1 MYGKKI
7 KVKGKN
13 PLMSKMAGGPRVRS
27 VSKSATPMRR
37 YTPEATPPGKGGGGG
52 RM

>member
-13 PLMSKMAGGPRVRS
+13 PLKNPLMSKMAGGPRGRS
-27 VSKSATPMRR
+27 VSKAVAPMRR
-37 YTPEATPPGKGGGGG
+37 IASEGGGGGGG
-52 RM
+52 RK

>member
-13 PLMSKMAGGPRVRS
+13 PLMRKMSGGPRERS
-27 VSKSATPMRR
+27 ASRAATPMRR
-37 YTPEATPPGKGGGGG
+37 LSLGVGQIGGGGGG
-52 RM
+52 RK

>member
-13 PLMSKMAGGPRVRS
+13 PLMSKMAGGPRGRS
-27 VSKSATPMRR
+27 ISKTVAPMSRIASA
-37 YTPEATPPGKGGGGG
+37 GGGGKG
-52 RM
+52 TQSPRG

>member
-13 PLMSKMAGGPRVRS
+13 PLMSKMDGGPRGRS
-27 VSKSATPMRR
+27 VSKTVAPMRR
-37 YTPEATPPGKGGGGG
+37 ISLGVGQIGGGGD
-52 RM
+52 RRK

>member
-13 PLMSKMAGGPRVRS
+13 PLMSKMAGGPRGRS
-27 VSKSATPMRR
+27 VSKAVAPMRR
-37 YTPEATPPGKGGGGG
+37 IASEGGGGGGG
-52 RM
+52 RK

>member
-13 PLMSKMAGGPRVRS
+13 PLMSKMSGGPRERS
-27 VSKSATPMRR
+27 VSKTAAPMRQLSLSSGQIR
-37 YTPEATPPGKGGGGG
+37 GGGGG
-52 RM
+52 RK

>member
-13 PLMSKMAGGPRVRS
+13 PLMSKMAGGPRGRS
-27 VSKSATPMRR
+27 VSKAAAPMRQLSLGEGQIR
-37 YTPEATPPGKGGGGG
+37 GGGGA
-52 RM
+52 RK

>member
-13 PLMSKMAGGPRVRS
+13 PLMNKMSGGPRGRS
-27 VSKSATPMRR
+27 VSKTADSMRQLSLGAGQIR
-37 YTPEATPPGKGGGGG
+37 GGGGG
-52 RM
+52 RK